1 MRILLTIALLGGIVL
16 PAAFPSPNL
25 ALEAKANASESYMD
39 LTPEKAI
46 DGSDTSRW
54 SGIPGH
60 NEGVWYQ
67 LDWEHPVTV
76 GQVIIH
82 QYDTFVFELDV
93 QVRAPGSDEW
103 ATVQHFGRPGQR
115 LRKVVMCRFDPREI
129 TGLRIGNITNG
140 PSFTEV
146 QAFAEAGAHSPVTR
160 VASDLRGN
168 MIAMVSDEWGA
179 EPVEGAVVSASG
191 ESPAGVWEQTAA
203 TDAHGLAFLPLAVGF
218 AGAVRVHTAA
228 GELATDDT
236 LFAGSLQYGLT
247 PQCAD
252 APPLS
257 LNGEWRFMPDPPAG
271 FEAPGF
277 DDSAWHPI
285 AVPGHWEMQGFH
297 PVSGIGGY
305 RRSFR
310 VPEGQGRIKL
320 LFDGV
325 YSGADAWVN
334 GRHLAYH
341 EGGATPFEV
350 DVTDSVRKGDNVLA
364 LRVAEH
370 TDTSDQ
376 LDHMSLYADFPLAGI
391 MRKVT
396 LFRVPD
402 LHVGQLEV
410 DTRFDDA
417 FVDATLAVRLAV
429 LNESDEAVSGGTVRF
444 ELTDPDGAQAALE
457 SPGRGFD
464 VGPWARE
471 EVSAKLA
478 VPSRR
483 KWDAEH
489 PNLYTLTAVVERGG
503 TVIQR
508 VSQRIGFRQV
518 DVVGPEIHINGK
530 RVKFR
535 GTCHHDSDPLLGR
548 AITPK
553 LERRDMTLIKE
564 CNLNAVRTSHYPQ
577 LPELAQAAD
586 EIGLYVEDEG
596 SFCWVGSS
604 DDLRLTPRI
613 MQLVAELLARDRNH
627 PSVFMWSICNES
639 GFGYGF
645 ERSHEWVRKVDPSR
659 PAGAA
664 TSAWLEIAT
673 LHNPIAISRIEEN
686 ERLEQPLLFDESFAP
701 YQGIWGDL
709 GELWV
714 DPGIRDYYG
723 EPFPAIY
730 DAFMRSRSTQGSFIW
745 CWGDDIFLVPG
756 RGHEFGR
763 GSTPYQFLNEIYRMP
778 GRGITGDASWGLI
791 DGWRRPKPE
800 YWIIKKL
807 HSPVRVSE
815 APVPLPNEGE
825 PVRVAVENQYD
836 FTDLAE
842 LRIEWS
848 LGEESGV
855 VEGLSVPPWTTGTME
870 ISPRAR
876 PRAGEVLGL
885 TFKTSHGDVV
895 DRFAIPIARSA
906 AAPAPACPPETTP
919 LRIVEEST
927 LAGSAVR
934 VVGADFELA
943 FDRGS
948 GMLRRGV
955 AYGSALLLEMP
966 TLHVLESNSPLRPEP
981 ERLNWRLS
989 RLDVVPVGDDVRV
1002 TVEGAYDEFVGG
1014 YELTI
1019 APTGE
1024 VSVASSFEYRGKGL
1038 VAREIGVRLSVP
1050 TDCDLLRWDRNGEWN
1065 VYPDDHIGRP
1075 KGEARAFA
1083 DHPSSL
1089 PPRWPWSQDNSPMGC
1104 NDFRSTK
1111 RHVNWASLGYVT
1123 GPAVVVVS
1131 DGSQA
1136 VRAMVEADRTSLH
1149 VCDWYGGTGAKM
1161 WEWVHNY
1168 GAGREIRTGDR
1179 LESRVRLRLVP
1190 GGER

>member
-1 MRILLTIALLGGIVL
+1 M
-16 PAAFPSPNL
+16 PPAFPSPNL
-25 ALEAKANASESYMD
+25 ALEAKASASETYLD

-46 DGSDTSRW
+46 DGSYASRW

-67 LDWEHPVTV
+67 LDWDHPVTV
-76 GQVIIH
+76 GEVIIH

-103 ATVQHFGRPGQR
+103 TTVQHFGRPGER
-115 LRKVVMCRFDPREI
+115 LRKVVMCRFDPREV

-146 QAFAEAGAHSPVTR
+146 QAFADAGAHSAVTR

-168 MIAMVSDEWGA
+168 MIAIVSDEWGA
-179 EPVEGAVVSASG
+179 EPIEGAFVTASG
-191 ESPAGVWEQTAA
+191 ESPAGAWERHAT

-218 AGAVRVHTAA
+218 TGAVRVHTSA

-236 LFAGSLQYGLT
+236 VFAGSLQYGLT
-247 PQCAD
+247 PRCAD
-252 APPLS
+252 APPVS
-257 LNGEWRFMPDPPAG
+257 LNGEWRFTPDPPAG
-271 FEAPGF
+271 FEAPEY
-277 DDSAWHPI
+277 DDSAWPSI
-285 AVPGHWEMQGFH
+285 TVPGHWEMHGFH
-297 PVSGIGGY
+297 PLSGIGGY
-305 RRSFR
+305 RRTFR
-310 VPEGQGRIKL
+310 SPEGRGRVKL

-325 YSGADAWVN
+325 YSGADVWVN

-350 DVTDSVRKGDNVLA
+350 DVTDALRGGDNVLC

-410 DTRFDDA
+410 DTRFDEA
-417 FVDATLAVRLAV
+417 FVNAALAVRLAV
-429 LNESDEAVSGGTVRF
+429 VNESGEGVSGGTVRF
-444 ELTDPDGAQAALE
+444 ELTDPDGAPVPLE
-457 SPGRGFD
+457 SPARGLD
-464 VGPWARE
+464 AGPWARA
-471 EVSAKLA
+471 EVGAKLG
-478 VPSRR
+478 VRSPR

-489 PNLYTLTAVVERGG
+489 PNLYTLTSVLERGG
-503 TVIQR
+503 VVVER

-530 RVKFR
+530 RVKLR
-535 GTCHHDSDPLLGR
+535 GTCHHDADPLLGR
-548 AITPK
+548 AITPE
-553 LERRDMTLIKE
+553 LERLDMTLIKR

-577 LPELAQAAD
+577 LPELAEAAD

-596 SFCWVGSS
+596 SFCWVGVS

-659 PAGAA
+659 PTGAA

-673 LHNPIAISRIEEN
+673 LHNPIATSRIQEN

-745 CWGDDIFLVPG
+745 CWGDDVFLVPG
-756 RGHEFGR
+756 RGLEFGR
-763 GSTPYQFLNEIYRMP
+763 GATPWQFLSEIYRMP

-791 DGWRRPKPE
+791 DGWRREKPE
-800 YWIIKKL
+800 YWIIKKV
-807 HSPVRVSE
+807 HSPVKVSE
-815 APVPLPNEGE
+815 DPLPLTSDGQ
-825 PVRVAVENQYD
+825 PIRVAVENQYD
-836 FTDLAE
+836 FTDLGE

-848 LGEESGV
+848 LGEEGGV
-855 VEGLSVPPWTTGTME
+855 VEGLSVPPWTTGTIE
-870 ISPRAR
+870 ISPREN
-876 PRAGEVLGL
+876 PKPGDVVGL
-885 TFKTSHGDVV
+885 TFSTSDGTLV
-895 DRFAIPIARSA
+895 DRFAIPIARA
-906 AAPAPACPPETTP
+906 AADPAPACPPETTP
-919 LRIVEEST
+919 LRVVEEST

-934 VVGADFELA
+934 IVGANFELA

-948 GMLRRGV
+948 GLLRRGV
-955 AYGSALLLEMP
+955 AYGDAVLLEMP
-966 TLHVLESNSPLRPEP
+966 SLHVLESSNPLRPLP
-981 ERLNWRLS
+981 DRLRWRLS
-989 RLDVVPVGDDVRV
+989 RLDVTPVSGDVRV
-1002 TVEGAYDEFVGG
+1002 TVEGAYDDFAGR
-1014 YELTI
+1014 YEITI

-1024 VSVASSFEYRGKGL
+1024 MSVASSFEYQGKGL
-1038 VAREIGVRLSVP
+1038 TAREIGLRLSVP

-1075 KGEARAFA
+1075 KGEARALA
-1083 DHPSSL
+1083 EHPASL
-1089 PPRWPWSQDNSPMGC
+1089 SPQWPWSLDNSPMGC
-1104 NDFRSTK
+1104 NDFRSAK
-1111 RHVNWASLGYVT
+1111 RHINWASLERPG
-1123 GPAVVVVS
+1123 GPSVVVVS
-1131 DGSQA
+1131 DGTKA
-1136 VRAMVEADRTSLH
+1136 VRAMVETDRISLH
-1149 VCDWYGGTGAKM
+1149 VCDWYGGTGARM

-1168 GAGREIRTGDR
+1168 GAGREIKMGDR